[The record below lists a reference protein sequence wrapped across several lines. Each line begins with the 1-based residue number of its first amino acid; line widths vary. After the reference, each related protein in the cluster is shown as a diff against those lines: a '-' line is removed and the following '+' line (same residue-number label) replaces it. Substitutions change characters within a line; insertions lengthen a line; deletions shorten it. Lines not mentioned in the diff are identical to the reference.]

1 MATLAISVDM
11 MCLYMWMV
19 YLCLVL
25 LRLTGGGPDAT
36 ADAVPILTTLRHYD
50 AAHSNSTRTRRV
62 GNVDVVDVLRTPDE
76 QQQQQYPHPHTELAY
91 CHLPVLM
98 PLTIVRN
105 NAENTTT
112 TTRTITN
119 AYAPVTDIAAIA
131 LAVQHFNAGDG
142 TIVPELEGIDQRCNI
157 RLTYEIL
164 DTENSMKKAVNEM
177 IGLVTRQEEQQEQEQ
192 QNTTMA
198 KKQQQ
203 QPIPCAIVGEYYSSA
218 SIPTSMVS
226 GLRDLPQFSPLSTSS
241 ALDNKNQYE
250 LFGRLIPSD
259 DGTAQALVQFFQ
271 FLGTTTNNSG
281 NVDGDDGG
289 GNTIQHFA
297 VLHVDDAYGSAFA
310 FSLQEAAARTASMT
324 ITTVSIP
331 IEREKLTPD
340 VIRQRIQ
347 LIRETEYRYIVGI
360 LFPNQFEPVME
371 EAYRQGIAG
380 DGLHNWIFTDGLSN
394 DFFLQKRYP
403 QDSPLHLVTSG
414 SGLIGVNPG
423 MHSVVLCCVL
433 SCRVVSLSYLSEPHG
448 RIVVGAFSI
457 D

>member
-1 MATLAISVDM
+1 MATLSISVDM
-11 MCLYMWMV
+11 MCIYMWMV

-177 IGLVTRQEEQQEQEQ
+177 IGLVARQEEEQEQEQ
-192 QNTTMA
+192 QNTSMT

-203 QPIPCAIVGEYYSSA
+203 QRLPCAIVGEYYSSA

-289 GNTIQHFA
+289 GNTIHHFA

-360 LFPNQFEPVME
+360 LFSDQFEPVME

-380 DGLHNWIFTDGLSN
+380 DSLHNWIFTDGLTN

-423 MHSVVLCCVL
+423 MHYVVLCFVV
-433 SCRVVSLSYLSEPHG
+433 SCRVSFLSVRTSRPYSSRRLQY
-448 RIVVGAFSI
+448 
-457 D
+457 